1 MRIAL
6 FCHNY
11 PPHPG
16 GLEVVVE
23 RLAAGLGER
32 HDVVVVTTAWEDRR
46 GVAVEGGVEVHRLSA
61 VHASESAGVPY
72 PVPWRP
78 AEARRALDA
87 AAAADVVHVHGALY
101 ATTTLG
107 FMAARRRRRPV
118 VLTEHVGFV
127 EYPSRVL
134 NATQAAAW
142 AVLGD
147 RHLASSARLTAYN
160 DRVRA
165 WLERR
170 AGRPVNF
177 VPNGVDCRQFRPM
190 PEKRRRL
197 RAQWGLPAEVP
208 LALFAGRDAPKKR
221 LDLLLEIPRRDFR
234 LVVCGAERGLEEPG
248 VLDLGLVPRE
258 RMNELFAACDFLVH
272 PSTGEGF
279 PLAVQEAMAAG
290 LPVVLR
296 WDEGYARSLGR
307 DVVVPVDEDADL
319 PGAIERLVGDA
330 AARSGYAR
338 RAREWAEAN
347 WDWTATVSR
356 YVAIYDEVLDA
367 RRS

>member
-16 GLEVVVE
+16 GLEVIVE
-23 RLAAGLGER
+23 RLASGLGGGHE
-32 HDVVVVTTAWEDRR
+32 VVVVTTAWGDHG
-46 GVAVEGGVEVHRLSA
+46 GVAVEGGVEVHRLGA
-61 VHASESAGVPY
+61 IHASESAGVPY

-78 AEARRALDA
+78 FEARRALDA
-87 AAAADVVHVHGALY
+87 AAAADIVHVHGALY

-127 EYPSRVL
+127 DYPSRLL

-142 AVLGD
+142 AVIGD

-170 AGRPVNF
+170 AGRPVSF
-177 VPNGVDCRQFRPM
+177 VANGVDCRQFRPM
-190 PEKRRRL
+190 PAEKRRL
-197 RAQWGLPAEVP
+197 RAAWGLPPDVP

-221 LDLLLEIPRRDFR
+221 LDLLLGLDRRGYR
-234 LVVCGAERGLEEPG
+234 LVVCGAERGLDEPG
-248 VLDLGLVPRE
+248 VVDLGLVPRE
-258 RMNELFAACDFLVH
+258 RMSELLAACDLLVH

-296 WDEGYARSLGR
+296 WDEGYARSLDR
-307 DVVVPVDEDADL
+307 DVVVPVDDDGEL
-319 PGAIERLVGDA
+319 PGVIERLAGDA
-330 AARSGYAR
+330 AVRSDYAR
-338 RAREWAEAN
+338 RAREWAEGN

-356 YVAIYDEVLDA
+356 YVAIYDEVLGP